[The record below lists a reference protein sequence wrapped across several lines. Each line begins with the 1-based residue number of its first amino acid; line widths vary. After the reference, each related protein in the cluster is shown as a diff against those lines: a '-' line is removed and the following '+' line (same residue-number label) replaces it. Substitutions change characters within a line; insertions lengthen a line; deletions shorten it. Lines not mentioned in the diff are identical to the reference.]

1 MKTLLRLRNKSS
13 QKHDGRRSL
22 RIPLRRGVEPMRE
35 WVYILAELLNI
46 VENSIGSIMN
56 FIYAIKAY
64 LLIRKEK

>member
-1 MKTLLRLRNKSS
+1 
-13 QKHDGRRSL
+13 
-22 RIPLRRGVEPMRE
+22 MRE
-35 WVYILAELLNI
+35 WVYILAELFNI